1 MNLMMLLL
9 ELRLI
14 SAPLLRWRIATGRGW
29 WSSVLATLLPIA
41 TNWCRWSIV
50 TSCMWRVLRVLKFTM
65 AALVEATSAATAACA
80 TTTSWLLPIR
90 RLLVLLVASRGAT
103 LDIRGDRKSVV

>member
-1 MNLMMLLL
+1 
-9 ELRLI
+9 
-14 SAPLLRWRIATGRGW
+14 
-29 WSSVLATLLPIA
+29 
-41 TNWCRWSIV
+41 
-50 TSCMWRVLRVLKFTM
+50 M

-103 LDIRGDRKSVV
+103 LDIRGWWRWRWRRVAVLVGSHLEVRSLFLELFAFDGKDRCTVGFDATLLARDEALDTT